1 MVLMKNI
8 IMIVGLFI
16 IISNIFPN
24 ISTIFGLNNKV
35 KEGIQSA
42 NPPPK
47 GCSASQRNIAT
58 QQAGEIDN
66 LESRVLSFGAQLKLL
81 EQQIKKQKD
90 DIGANDLKITQLVQ
104 RGADGEFQNQISP
117 SKSKAGVPPENIV

>member
-1 MVLMKNI
+1 M
-8 IMIVGLFI
+8 
-16 IISNIFPN
+16 
-24 ISTIFGLNNKV
+24 FGLNNKI

-47 GCSASQRNIAT
+47 GCSSSQRNIAT

-81 EQQIKKQKD
+81 EEQIKKQKD
-90 DIGANDLKITQLVQ
+90 DIGANDLKLSKLATS
-104 RGADGEFQNQISP
+104 AANGEFQTP
-117 SKSKAGVPPENIV
+117 TKGKAGVPPPENLV

>member
-1 MVLMKNI
+1 MFGIKNKI
-8 IMIVGLFI
+8 
-16 IISNIFPN
+16 
-24 ISTIFGLNNKV
+24 

-81 EQQIKKQKD
+81 EEQIKKQKD
-90 DIGANDLKITQLVQ
+90 DIGANNLKISELVT
-104 RGADGEFQNQISP
+104 RAADGEFRD
-117 SKSKAGVPPENIV
+117 

>member
-24 ISTIFGLNNKV
+24 ISTMFGLNNKI

-66 LESRVLSFGAQLKLL
+66 LESRVLAFGSQLKLL
-81 EQQIKKQKD
+81 EEQVGKQK
-90 DIGANDLKITQLVQ
+90 
-104 RGADGEFQNQISP
+104 EQISINNN
-117 SKSKAGVPPENIV
+117 KIRGVANENKQAAEAALAEGPDSVKFK

>member
-24 ISTIFGLNNKV
+24 ISSIFGFDNNNNNNI

-66 LESRVLSFGAQLKLL
+66 LESRVLAFGSQLKLL
-81 EQQIKKQKD
+81 EEQIEQQKEQITVNNNKIKSSVNETKS
-90 DIGANDLKITQLVQ
+90 A
-104 RGADGEFQNQISP
+104 ADAALAEGPDSV
-117 SKSKAGVPPENIV
+117 KMA

>member
-8 IMIVGLFI
+8 IMIVGLLI

-24 ISTIFGLNNKV
+24 ISTIFGLNNKI

-66 LESRVLSFGAQLKLL
+66 LESRVLAFGSQLKLL
-81 EQQIKKQKD
+81 EEQVGKQKEQ
-90 DIGANDLKITQLVQ
+90 ITINNTKITGVSNANKKA
-104 RGADGEFQNQISP
+104 ADELYSEGPDSIKELS
-117 SKSKAGVPPENIV
+117 

>member
-1 MVLMKNI
+1 MLSFFFIINIQMVLMKNI

-24 ISTIFGLNNKV
+24 ISTMFGLNNKI

-66 LESRVLSFGAQLKLL
+66 LESRVLSFGAQLKQL
-81 EQQIKKQKD
+81 EEQIKGQK
-90 DIGANDLKITQLVQ
+90 
-104 RGADGEFQNQISP
+104 EQIAVNEQSIQ
-117 SKSKAGVPPENIV
+117 AVVNEAAEVA

>member
-8 IMIVGLFI
+8 IMIVGLLI

-24 ISTIFGLNNKV
+24 ISTIFGLNNKI

-66 LESRVLSFGAQLKLL
+66 LESRVLAFGSQLKLL
-81 EQQIKKQKD
+81 EEQVGKQKEQ
-90 DIGANDLKITQLVQ
+90 ITINNTKITSVSNANK
-104 RGADGEFQNQISP
+104 RAADELYSEGPDSIKELS
-117 SKSKAGVPPENIV
+117 

>member
-8 IMIVGLFI
+8 IMIVGLLI

-24 ISTIFGLNNKV
+24 ISTIFGLNNKI

-66 LESRVLSFGAQLKLL
+66 LESRVLAFGSQLKLL
-81 EQQIKKQKD
+81 EEQVGQQKEQITINNTKISGVANANKQAAEAAFKEGPD
-90 DIGANDLKITQLVQ
+90 SIEEL
-104 RGADGEFQNQISP
+104 S
-117 SKSKAGVPPENIV
+117 

>member
-24 ISTIFGLNNKV
+24 LSTIFGINNKI

-66 LESRVLSFGAQLKLL
+66 LESRVLAFGSQLKLL
-81 EQQIKKQKD
+81 EGQIKNQKD
-90 DIGANDLKITQLVQ
+90 EIKVNDEKLNSLIS
-104 RGADGEFQNQISP
+104 RAADGEFRD
-117 SKSKAGVPPENIV
+117 

>member
-8 IMIVGLFI
+8 IMIVGLLI

-24 ISTIFGLNNKV
+24 ISTIFGLNNKI

-47 GCSASQRNIAT
+47 GCSSSQRNIAT

-66 LESRVLSFGAQLKLL
+66 LESRVLAFGSQLKLL
-81 EQQIKKQKD
+81 EQQVKNQKEQ
-90 DIGANDLKITQLVQ
+90 IGINNNKI
-104 RGADGEFQNQISP
+104 
-117 SKSKAGVPPENIV
+117 AGVAQANTKAAQAALDEGPNSIKELS

>member
-24 ISTIFGLNNKV
+24 ISTFFGLNNKI

-66 LESRVLSFGAQLKLL
+66 LESRVLAFGSQLKLL
-81 EQQIKKQKD
+81 EEQVGKQKEQ
-90 DIGANDLKITQLVQ
+90 ITINNNKIQRAANEST
-104 RGADGEFQNQISP
+104 
-117 SKSKAGVPPENIV
+117 KAAQAAFEEGPDSIEMK

>member
-8 IMIVGLFI
+8 IMIIGLFI

-24 ISTIFGLNNKV
+24 ISTMFGLNNKI

-81 EQQIKKQKD
+81 EEQIKKQKD
-90 DIGANDLKITQLVQ
+90 DISANDLKISKLVT
-104 RGADGEFQNQISP
+104 RAADGEFRD
-117 SKSKAGVPPENIV
+117 

>member
-24 ISTIFGLNNKV
+24 ISTMFGLNNKI

-66 LESRVLSFGAQLKLL
+66 LESRVLAFGSQLKLL
-81 EQQIKKQKD
+81 EEQVGKQK
-90 DIGANDLKITQLVQ
+90 
-104 RGADGEFQNQISP
+104 EQISINNN
-117 SKSKAGVPPENIV
+117 KIRGVANENKKAAEAAFEEGPDSVEFK

>member
-24 ISTIFGLNNKV
+24 ISSIFGLNNKI

-66 LESRVLSFGAQLKLL
+66 LESRVLAFGSQLKLL
-81 EQQIKKQKD
+81 EEQVGKQKEQ
-90 DIGANDLKITQLVQ
+90 ITINSTKITGVSNANKKA
-104 RGADGEFQNQISP
+104 ADELYSEGPDSIKELS
-117 SKSKAGVPPENIV
+117 

>member
-8 IMIVGLFI
+8 IMIVGLLI

-24 ISTIFGLNNKV
+24 ISTIFGLNNKI

-66 LESRVLSFGAQLKLL
+66 LESRVLAFGSQLKLL
-81 EQQIKKQKD
+81 EEQVGQQKEQITINNTKISGVANANKQAAEAAFKEGPD
-90 DIGANDLKITQLVQ
+90 SIEMK
-104 RGADGEFQNQISP
+104 
-117 SKSKAGVPPENIV
+117 

>member
-8 IMIVGLFI
+8 IMIVGLLI

-24 ISTIFGLNNKV
+24 ISTIFGLNNKI

-66 LESRVLSFGAQLKLL
+66 LESRVLAFGSQLKLL
-81 EQQIKKQKD
+81 EEQVGQQKEQIT
-90 DIGANDLKITQLVQ
+90 INNTKITGVSNANKKA
-104 RGADGEFQNQISP
+104 ADELYSEGPDSIKELS
-117 SKSKAGVPPENIV
+117 